1 MFKTNRSGI
10 LLCLSVFSFGVAAA
24 QGRMCNVKDFGAV
37 GDKKVNDGP
46 SVQNAIGACVKGGGG
61 TVYVPAGDYFCG
73 GLRLKS
79 NVRLYLEA
87 GATLWVSGKE
97 EDYPQGRR
105 FFYAEGEENITIEGR
120 GTIWGT
126 GEKDMQRKEGD
137 NTPKPAFRVGILQ
150 FVRCK
155 NVAIKGITIKYSDSW
170 TLDFEYCEKVFV
182 DGVTILNNFFRVNSD
197 GIDPVSCKDV
207 YISNCYII
215 AGDDCI
221 VCKAREGH
229 PCENVMV
236 TNCTLETGATA
247 VKIGTE
253 SHGDFRHIRVSNCAI
268 RNTSTGIGIFVK
280 DGATVEQVAFTNCS
294 IETMRE
300 PEVMKKGIWTASSPI
315 FVDIEKRNKDSKVGA
330 VRDLTFADIDII
342 SDRGILIQG
351 MRKQPI
357 ENLTLR
363 NINFRVTRGFDYRE
377 RKKRIGGRTEQTEDR
392 RHTEYARQPA
402 YATLANI
409 EGLTVDRLR
418 VLIPEEVFA
427 KYPRRAFSLH
437 NVDKALVSN
446 VCREP
451 AGFMEPSM
459 PKLRVGMPPEAVVV
473 LENCRNSWVTKC
485 LAQPGTDAFLQISG
499 KESANISVHG
509 NEFEQAKKG
518 VDILADVPKGVVRD

>member
-1 MFKTNRSGI
+1 MFKTNRSLILSCLGI
-10 LLCLSVFSFGVAAA
+10 LIFSVSTA
-24 QGRMCNVKDFGAV
+24 QGRMCNVKEYGAV
-37 GDKKVNDGP
+37 GDKRTNDGP
-46 SVQNAIGACVKGGGG
+46 AVQQAIEACVKGGGG

-87 GATLWVSGKE
+87 GAT
-97 EDYPQGRR
+97 
-105 FFYAEGEENITIEGR
+105 
-120 GTIWGT
+120 
-126 GEKDMQRKEGD
+126 
-137 NTPKPAFRVGILQ
+137 
-150 FVRCK
+150 
-155 NVAIKGITIKYSDSW
+155 
-170 TLDFEYCEKVFV
+170 
-182 DGVTILNNFFRVNSD
+182 
-197 GIDPVSCKDV
+197 
-207 YISNCYII
+207 
-215 AGDDCI
+215 
-221 VCKAREGH
+221 
-229 PCENVMV
+229 
-236 TNCTLETGATA
+236 
-247 VKIGTE
+247 
-253 SHGDFRHIRVSNCAI
+253 
-268 RNTSTGIGIFVK
+268 
-280 DGATVEQVAFTNCS
+280 VEQIAFTNCS

-418 VLIPEEVFA
+418 VLIPEEVFS
-427 KYPRRAFSLH
+427 KYPRRALSLH

-451 AGFMEPSM
+451 AVYPWRAEMSPIRVEP
-459 PKLRVGMPPEAVVV
+459 VVN

-485 LAQPGTDAFLQISG
+485 LAQPGTEAFLQISG
-499 KESANISVHG
+499 KETANISVRG
-509 NEFEQAKKG
+509 NEFQQAKKG
-518 VDILADVPKGVVRD
+518 VDITDDVLKGAVRY